1 MNGEALTIIC
11 IVVYS
16 IVVAPSSQ
24 VLLGMKTVENDR

>member
-11 IVVYS
+11 SVVYS

-24 VLLGMKTVENDR
+24 VLHKLG